1 MPCKKCN
8 DFHEVPF
15 ISYKIPYRTTVG
27 IISGV
32 ITHIILNDHEA
43 QNFPMVES
51 VTMTAERSVP
61 VSKKDIKYTRKLR
74 KGYLYITM
82 WTNVINQT
90 LF

>member
-1 MPCKKCN
+1 MPCNKCN

-51 VTMTAERSVP
+51 VTITAERSVP
-61 VSKKDIKYTRKLR
+61 VSKKIYNIQENYVKGIYTILQ
-74 KGYLYITM
+74 YIGQM
-82 WTNVINQT
+82 
-90 LF
+90 L